1 MNFNA
6 TPRKRPAPGEPGS
19 TPFSSSKF
27 QSSLVPMGR
36 PTPSRSYHPPK
47 NKNKPTGFSSNTRD
61 IFRTSTPQANRV
73 STFSPDLPP
82 AVTKATPSARKFV
95 PQKTIGA
102 GMSSAASADLFKM
115 RIPSPDP
122 ELTGEV
128 LAKQVPDDPNRT
140 GTIYTDQY
148 LAHKC
153 PPHFDELQRR
163 QFFCILDLRRLKY
176 AANEIFV
183 KKDWKLNI
191 LNFAKEYEKSRGL
204 ILLRYGLYEFKK
216 VKPSAEVLK
225 RWRAAHGL
233 PEHESED
240 KESVSSS
247 ANLNGLSASTA
258 TKRKADGDLEPKDN
272 ALTASTAN
280 QNKRRNVD
288 QEMASPIPAGPAPFK
303 KSKRKVEET
312 DEPDENQPSKQQKQ
326 ENSTAK
332 STFES
337 ILDKAQNT
345 PSPLKRAPLGAAA
358 QSTPFGTPKA
368 SAFQSTD
375 SAAKPNNPFATP
387 SVSQPSTSLFGSKPT
402 NGNGPQKHESVL
414 AAHKPGS
421 TLPANTGMFGYLSG
435 SSANTSGNEKEDAD
449 DDDAESESGSEPGA
463 ESQDAA
469 PSYEPSAAASTGTST
484 PPAQN
489 GTSLF
494 SSSKPGGTGAPLGGL
509 FNKPADT
516 AAKGGLFD
524 RVKLGADGQ
533 PIRATPDL
541 DEKKTPVPEVS
552 TPSTPAVET
561 SKTPAK
567 TPGDFRFDPTT
578 TPISFSQPSTTPATA
593 KPSLFSADPV
603 SDTPKGLPKTEDVP
617 ATKPSSIFGTATQA
631 SSTSGTV
638 TPKPLFGQT
647 GSASNIFQPK
657 PSESTSSIFGA
668 PKSFEVKPT
677 DATKQP
683 SVSPTKSSF
692 GDIFGKKTEP
702 TTSAPPEQPKS
713 LFSTAFSG
721 TPSAVAPSTSNTGLF
736 GKPAES
742 QGTGPKDQQQNLFN
756 TPSASATPKVVFEK
770 QTESKPPGVQDVPKG
785 LFGASITPSSTPS
798 GGQDA
803 PRPTGLFGA
812 SVTPS
817 STPLFQPSKRGFG
830 DAQKSNEH
838 EAGEPSAKKPASTSV
853 FGANS
858 AAGSFGGWGSTN
870 TQSSDIPSPAM
881 QSPAK
886 SIFNGFRPET
896 PNGTSDP
903 TQGAKGIFSTTPAN
917 SFPAPTT
924 PKPAFTP
931 SFSFGANQ
939 PAPTEQPQNGSMNMS
954 NVFGNSTATS
964 GPSFEFKAPSP
975 APSSPAP
982 LPGRRIATPKRRLGP
997 SGAGSQTPNTSFNSG
1012 VAASQPQ
1019 PSTGFSFGS
1028 NGSGPASVASSFEK
1042 ENSNGG
1048 FNFTFGGNGQSVSNP
1063 FNPSNGQAS
1072 TPMFGNNGS
1081 TPSAS
1086 ASFGATPTQSMVF
1099 GGMANG
1105 TNGAPSINFQA
1116 PTPQQNTS
1124 NIFAPKNTGLFGN
1137 NLQPSGDG
1145 TMGASTTPVN
1155 GTPEPQTQGQ
1165 DGEEAPQEQISLTAG
1180 GPGEEDEDI
1189 LHEVRA
1195 KAIKYIPVTKDDEGE
1210 KTKSPWHTQ
1219 GIGPLR
1225 ILKNKTTGSVRLLLR
1240 AEPRGHV
1247 AMNKAI
1253 LPDVDYKAKDKT
1265 INFVAASDDGAGLET
1280 WVLQVKKPEFAQELA
1295 SAMEANKA
1303 ANKK

>member
-1 MNFNA
+1 MTFNA

-82 AVTKATPSARKFV
+82 AATKATPSARKFV
-95 PQKTIGA
+95 SQKSIGA

-240 KESVSSS
+240 KEPESSS
-247 ANLNGLSASTA
+247 ASLNGRPAVTA
-258 TKRKADGDLEPKDN
+258 TKRKADDELEPKDN

-280 QNKRRNVD
+280 QNKRRNMD
-288 QEMASPIPAGPAPFK
+288 QETASPILSGPAPFK
-303 KSKRKVEET
+303 KSKRKVEDT
-312 DEPDENQPSKQQKQ
+312 GEPDENQPSKQQKQ

-345 PSPLKRAPLGAAA
+345 PSPLKRPPLGTAA
-358 QSTPFGTPKA
+358 QSSTPFGTPKT
-368 SAFQSTD
+368 SVFQSTD
-375 SAAKPNNPFATP
+375 SPVKPNNPFATP

-402 NGNGPQKHESVL
+402 NGNGTQKHESVL

-494 SSSKPGGTGAPLGGL
+494 SSSKPGGTSAPLGGL

-533 PIRATPDL
+533 PMRATPVV
-541 DEKKTPVPEVS
+541 DEKKMPVPEVS

-593 KPSLFSADPV
+593 KPSLFSAAPV

-617 ATKPSSIFGTATQA
+617 ATKPSSIFASTTQA

-638 TPKPLFGQT
+638 APKPLFGQT
-647 GSASNIFQPK
+647 NSASNIFQPK

-668 PKSFEVKPT
+668 QKSFEEKPT

-742 QGTGPKDQQQNLFN
+742 QSSGPNDQPQNLFN
-756 TPSASATPKVVFEK
+756 TSSATATPKVSFEK
-770 QTESKPPGVQDVPKG
+770 QAESKPPMK
-785 LFGASITPSSTPS
+785 
-798 GGQDA
+798 
-803 PRPTGLFGA
+803 GLFGA

-817 STPLFQPSKRGFG
+817 STPLFQSSKRGFG
-830 DAQKSNEH
+830 DAQKPNEH
-838 EAGEPSAKKPASTSV
+838 ETGEPSAKKPASTSF

-858 AAGSFGGWGSTN
+858 AAGSFGGWTPN
-870 TQSSDIPSPAM
+870 PQSPDIPSPAI
-881 QSPAK
+881 QTPAK
-886 SIFNGFRPET
+886 SIFNNFKPET
-896 PNGTSDP
+896 TNGTSDP
-903 TQGAKGIFSTTPAN
+903 TQGAKSIFSTTPAN

-939 PAPTEQPQNGSMNMS
+939 PAPTEQAQNGSMNTPNM
-954 NVFGNSTATS
+954 FGNNTATS

-1012 VAASQPQ
+1012 VTTSQPQ
-1019 PSTGFSFGS
+1019 TNTGFSFGS
-1028 NGSGPASVASSFEK
+1028 NGSGPGPVASSFEK

-1063 FNPSNGQAS
+1063 FNASNGQAS
-1072 TPMFGNNGS
+1072 TPMFGHNAS

-1086 ASFGATPTQSMVF
+1086 ASFSATPNAAPPTQSMVF

-1105 TNGAPSINFQA
+1105 MNGAPSINFQA
-1116 PTPQQNTS
+1116 STPQQNTS

-1145 TMGASTTPVN
+1145 TTGAS
-1155 GTPEPQTQGQ
+1155 E
-1165 DGEEAPQEQISLTAG
+1165 
-1180 GPGEEDEDI
+1180 
-1189 LHEVRA
+1189 
-1195 KAIKYIPVTKDDEGE
+1195 
-1210 KTKSPWHTQ
+1210 
-1219 GIGPLR
+1219 
-1225 ILKNKTTGSVRLLLR
+1225 
-1240 AEPRGHV
+1240 
-1247 AMNKAI
+1247 
-1253 LPDVDYKAKDKT
+1253 
-1265 INFVAASDDGAGLET
+1265 
-1280 WVLQVKKPEFAQELA
+1280 
-1295 SAMEANKA
+1295 
-1303 ANKK
+1303 